1 MSDFKI
7 SSETGKDNEK
17 ADIQQLEVPED
28 IIDTFGQYD
37 EKPFVGVRRLLK
49 RNPSLEFCREVVEMN
64 KEELDPAEVK
74 KASSR
79 HDELRNYK
87 ELIFKLKGREEDR
100 LAYHSGALDL
110 LWVLLR
116 VRELRQLWRSIADL

>member
-1 MSDFKI
+1 MPDFKI

-74 KASSR
+74 KVSSR
-79 HDELRNYK
+79 YDELRNYR
-87 ELIFKLKGREEDR
+87 ELIFKPKGREEDR

-116 VRELRQLWRSIADL
+116 VRELRQL